1 MKQKVPFLPS
11 SDEAAKHNKAK
22 GPGRHLKFGQ
32 SLSFSSQRRD
42 RGYDDGRALSSSH
55 PPDSDTAEEEK
66 LKADIHNFRRERVI
80 DLKFSCCMTRLTH

>member
-22 GPGRHLKFGQ
+22 GPGRHFKFGQ

-55 PPDSDTAEEEK
+55 PLIVTPPRRKSWGRMSTIFAEG
-66 LKADIHNFRRERVI
+66 D
-80 DLKFSCCMTRLTH
+80 

>member
-22 GPGRHLKFGQ
+22 GPGRHFKFGQ

-55 PPDSDTAEEEK
+55 PPDSDTTEEEK
-66 LKADIHNFRRERVI
+66 LGANVHDICRGG
-80 DLKFSCCMTRLTH
+80 